1 MLQISRILCLWML
14 ICWSSQ
20 LLWADDSA
28 ISEASTIALPIL
40 DKPVIDQAHV
50 LTATEQQA
58 LTQKIL
64 TVYQQQKAQIGILI
78 VPTTGQQDIF
88 DYAMRVAEQWKLG
101 RSQQDNGLLMVVA
114 INDHHIQILT
124 GYGLEGVL
132 PDVVLSRII
141 REQMTPLF
149 KQQQYAKGIQAGL
162 DEIIQILNQD
172 PELAKQAANQLK
184 QQHAEALLKQ
194 QSYTKMLS
202 YVVVILIVGV
212 IASLIVGDGISAVLA
227 AVATVIAGWVAS
239 VGILMSLAAGV
250 IVFFLLI
257 TSLAQLI
264 FQLGLSMAAGGTG
277 SQGGS
282 GRYRGGGGG
291 FGGGGASGSW

>member
-1 MLQISRILCLWML
+1 ML

-28 ISEASTIALPIL
+28 ASEATTMILPAL
-40 DKPVIDQAHV
+40 DQPVIDQAHV
-50 LTATEQQA
+50 LTVAERQA
-58 LTQKIL
+58 LAQKIL

-149 KQQQYAKGIQAGL
+149 QQQQYAKGIQVGL

-212 IASLIVGDGISAVLA
+212 VASLIVGDGISAVLA
-227 AVATVIAGWVAS
+227 AVATIIAGWVAS

-264 FQLGLSMAAGGTG
+264 LQLGLSMVTGGG
-277 SQGGS
+277 SQGGG